1 MPILSVIN
9 RLNLDELLVNPDN
22 VIWYPLMAVLLGIL
36 FVAGTVIIWNMALR
50 RKVAEKT
57 SALSNELNERKRIEE
72 TLKKSQVRL
81 ITLMNSLPGMAY
93 RHLILSEDFWPF
105 EFTSEGCYELTR
117 YKSLCGP
124 EHQTTYA
131 DKIIHPEDR
140 ELMRRKIKQALK
152 NREPFRLIYRIFTAG
167 GHPKWV
173 WEQGVGTYHEDG
185 TIACVEGF
193 ITDITTYKEAEESLS
208 RSRRLF
214 EDLVV
219 NSLVGIAI
227 IHNGQIVYQ
236 NPEQKRLFGPLP
248 QDFNLFEFK
257 NIYPEDVQNVRH
269 FFSRVVEGHKN
280 CPEADFRMFAYSE
293 DGTDSDRRW
302 VHCRAAL
309 IEYQGK
315 PSILL
320 NMIDVS
326 RAKELEHIVSVH
338 DKMSSLGRVAAG
350 IAHEIRNPLSG
361 INIYLGALERL
372 SIRST
377 DASQYRGIIDQ
388 IKTASHDIETVIRRV
403 MDFAKPG
410 VPNFASL
417 NINQPIR
424 DAIGLCAVT
433 LRKNQIALTQNLS
446 DQELPC
452 FADSNFF
459 QRVIMNLINN
469 ATEAMKNMEGGKQ
482 LEIASGVVHDKIVVR
497 VSDSGPGIPSG
508 IRERIFDPFYTTKND
523 GTGIGLSL
531 SQRIIMDHNGAL
543 TAGESRWG
551 GAEFTIE
558 LPLAKGSL
566 HK

>member
-1 MPILSVIN
+1 L
-9 RLNLDELLVNPDN
+9 
-22 VIWYPLMAVLLGIL
+22 
-36 FVAGTVIIWNMALR
+36 ALR
-50 RKVAEKT
+50 HKVAEKT
-57 SALSNELNERKRIEE
+57 SALRNELNERKHLDE
-72 TLKKSQVRL
+72 TLKKSQNRL

-105 EFTSEGCYELTR
+105 EFTSEGCYELTG

-124 EHQTTYA
+124 EHHTTYA
-131 DKIIHPEDR
+131 EKILHPEDR
-140 ELMRRKIKQALK
+140 ERLRRQIRAALAK
-152 NREPFRLIYRIFTAG
+152 REPFRLIYRIFTADG
-167 GHPKWV
+167 KQKWV

-193 ITDITTYKEAEESLS
+193 VTDISTYKEAEESLN
-208 RSRRLF
+208 RSRQLF

-219 NSLVGIAI
+219 NSLVGIGI
-227 IHNGQIVYQ
+227 IHNGQVVYQ

-248 QDFNLFEFK
+248 IDFNFFKFK
-257 NIYPEDVQNVRH
+257 NIYSEDAENVRH
-269 FFSRVVEGHKN
+269 FFNRASEGNKN
-280 CPEADFRMFAYSE
+280 CPEADFRMFAYTE
-293 DGTDSDRRW
+293 DGMDSDRRW

-315 PSILL
+315 ASILV

-326 RAKELEHIVSVH
+326 RSKELEHIVSVQ

-372 SIRST
+372 SVKS
-377 DASQYRGIIDQ
+377 ANSYQYKDIIDQ

-410 VPNFASL
+410 VPNFTSL

-433 LRKNQIALTQNLS
+433 LRKNNIALTQNLFG
-446 DQELPC
+446 QELSC

-469 ATEAMKNMEGGKQ
+469 ATEAMKNMGHGKQ
-482 LEIASGVVHDKIVVR
+482 LEIASGVIHDKNDKIFVR
-497 VSDSGPGIPSG
+497 VSDSGPGIPPK
-508 IRERIFDPFYTTKND
+508 IRERIFDPFFTTKND

-531 SQRIIMDHNGAL
+531 SQRIIMDHNG
-543 TAGESRWG
+543 TIVAGESRWG

-558 LPLAKGSL
+558 LPLDKGST